1 MKYAVVIT
9 YPEDKS
15 PIADARPLHRGYLA
29 GLAEQGKLFAAGP
42 FAGDAGALIIYEA
55 ESPEEVADLIA
66 ADPFRQAGVFVS
78 WQIHAWTKVF

>member
-1 MKYAVVIT
+1 MKYAAVIT
-9 YPEDKS
+9 YPEDKA
-15 PIADARPLHRGYLA
+15 PIVGARPAHRQYLA

-55 ESPEEVADLIA
+55 ESLEEVEGLIA

-78 WQIHAWTKVF
+78 WQIHPWTKVF